1 MILLTLVLSL
11 LLSGEPAITV
21 TPPEWDFGRIDRSG
35 GAVTAEMVVENK
47 SGQEVLITFLS
58 TCDCLWIIPAEL
70 SLDPGQAARV
80 DLSFDPIDDSG
91 SVEKDIIIRTTLEQM
106 PKALYLVH
114 GEVIGEEPAAER
126 VITEPPSQEAADQQ
140 GGMPVDFYAAPGCR
154 SCQGLLRRTLPKLE
168 RRTGVSLAVKEHNIL
183 DPEEYAAYLELLQ
196 RLGQEERTYPALVV
210 GNTVLQGEGEIED
223 HLEELLRGEP
233 AITGSAGSVLA
244 EAKESKRISSRLT
257 LLPIL
262 AAGLLDGVNPCAFTT
277 LIFLISALAA
287 AGRSRAQ
294 VLQIGLFFSTAVFI
308 TYLLIGLGFF
318 QALRLSAAYPVM
330 AVVIRWLLIAVLLM
344 FASLSLYDYFQLR
357 AGRTDRVVLQL
368 PQPVKRRLHRDIKS
382 RARSA
387 TLVASALVLGFLVS
401 VFELACTGQVYF
413 PTLVYLHQVRQSA
426 GSFSYL
432 LLYNFGF
439 ILPLL
444 AVFALSYWG
453 VSSQKLT
460 GWFQRGMK
468 TVKLLLAALFFG
480 LAVLTLIT

>member
-114 GEVIGEEPAAER
+114 GEVNGEEPAAER

-154 SCQGLLRRTLPKLE
+154 SCQGLLQRTLPKLE

-287 AGRSRAQ
+287 AGRSRVQ